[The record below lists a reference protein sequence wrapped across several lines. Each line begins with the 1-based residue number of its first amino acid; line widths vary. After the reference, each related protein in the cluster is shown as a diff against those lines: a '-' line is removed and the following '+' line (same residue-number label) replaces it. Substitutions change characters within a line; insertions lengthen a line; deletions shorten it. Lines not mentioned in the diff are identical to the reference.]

1 MFLSDTEK
9 MDMEKHYE
17 KILKDVSREELLN
30 RILNVNRCLQS
41 SWPNAPAVVDACMIE
56 LNQYVK
62 RLAM

>member
-1 MFLSDTEK
+1 MFLSDSEK

-17 KILKDVSREELLN
+17 EVLKDVSRDELLN